1 MTKRLYR
8 SKDNKV
14 LAGVC
19 GGIGEYFDVDPVL
32 IRLLY
37 LVATVFTGLVPGALC
52 YIIAIAVVPEAP
64 HITPSKSAEPMPT
77 PESHDTGSV

>member
-8 SKDNKV
+8 SRENKV

-32 IRLLY
+32 IRLVY
-37 LVATVFTGLVPGALC
+37 LMATVFTGLVPGVLC
-52 YIIAIAVVPEAP
+52 YIIAIAIVPEQT
-64 HITPSKSAEPMPT
+64 HITPSKPVEKVVNDSTE
-77 PESHDTGSV
+77 V

>member
-8 SKDNKV
+8 SRENKV

-32 IRLLY
+32 IRLVY
-37 LVATVFTGLVPGALC
+37 LMATVFTGLAPGVLC
-52 YIIAIAVVPEAP
+52 YIIAIAIVSEQI
-64 HITPSKSAEPMPT
+64 HMTPSKPVEKVVDDSTE
-77 PESHDTGSV
+77 V

>member
-8 SKDNKV
+8 SQNNKV

-37 LVATVFTGLVPGALC
+37 LLGTVFSGVVPGVVG
-52 YIIAIAVVPEAP
+52 YIIAVAIVPEAVV
-64 HITPSKSAEPMPT
+64 ITPSKPVETVVDDAKE
-77 PESHDTGSV
+77 V